1 MWPEEVKDEYCS
13 NFTRNYDVSSQL
25 ECQQKCIG
33 KIGCVGISYSHED
46 DDSSRYCY
54 LCMDDN
60 LKTAKNN
67 FGFYRR
73 QGIVDV

>member
-1 MWPEEVKDEYCS
+1 MWPDEVKDKYCP
-13 NFTRNYDVSSQL
+13 NNVNNHDVSSQQ
-25 ECQQKCIG
+25 ECQQRCIG

-46 DDSSRYCY
+46 DDSSKYCY
-54 LCMDDN
+54 VCKDDN